1 MSRSRRRT
9 PVCGITTAQSE
20 KQDKVA
26 AHRRERRRVHAVLA
40 TMLAP
45 EPACDVLPHRRE
57 LSNVWSYAKDGK
69 QYLGPRPRPEY
80 LRK

>member
-9 PVCGITTAQSE
+9 PVCGITTARSE
-20 KQDKVA
+20 KQDKVTA
-26 AHRRERRRVHAVLA
+26 
-40 TMLAP
+40 
-45 EPACDVLPHRRE
+45 HRRE

-69 QYLGPRPRPEY
+69 QYLGPHTRPEY

>member
-9 PVCGITTAQSE
+9 PVCGITTAASE

-26 AHRRERRRVHAVLA
+26 AHRRERRQVHAVLGV
-40 TMLAP
+40 
-45 EPACDVLPHRRE
+45 EPARDVLPHRRE
-57 LSNVWSYAKDGK
+57 LSNVWTYAKDGK
-69 QYLGPRPRPEY
+69 QYLGPHTRPEY

>member
-9 PVCGITTAQSE
+9 PVCGFTTARSE
-20 KQDKVA
+20 KQDKAA

-40 TMLAP
+40 TD
-45 EPACDVLPHRRE
+45 PARDLLPHRRE
-57 LSNVWSYAKDGK
+57 LSNVWAYAKDGK
-69 QYLGPRPRPEY
+69 QYLGPDTRAEY

>member
-9 PVCGITTAQSE
+9 PVCGITTARSE
-20 KQDKVA
+20 KADKVA
-26 AHRRERRRVHAVLA
+26 AHRRERRRVHVALGV
-40 TMLAP
+40 
-45 EPACDVLPHRRE
+45 EPAREVLPHRRE

-69 QYLGPRPRPEY
+69 QYLGPRTRPEY

>member
-9 PVCGITTAQSE
+9 PVCGITTARSE
-20 KQDKVA
+20 KEDKIA
-26 AHRRERRRVHAVLA
+26 AHRRERRRVHTVLGV
-40 TMLAP
+40 
-45 EPACDVLPHRRE
+45 EPARDLLPHRRE

-69 QYLGPRPRPEY
+69 QYLGPRPEYQRY